1 MFGCALSARTQ
12 FTFVFAWC
20 VAPRFGWKT
29 QMFKREYAMQIL
41 LYICFCFS
49 SKFFPDAHLITIIT
63 FVFMSTHSFGPK
75 RMNSCARKFATSG
88 AECFCFK
95 DIGAD
100 RLAQFRRK
108 LCVQQDESVHL
119 VFVVI
124 DPRRPATCN
133 YHTEPSLAKTIYGMK
148 TQIHY
153 QRCRH

>member
-1 MFGCALSARTQ
+1 MRSVGTHAIYLCVCLMCRTSFRVKDPDLALYLLLFFFETFPRRT
-12 FTFVFAWC
+12 
-20 VAPRFGWKT
+20 
-29 QMFKREYAMQIL
+29 
-41 LYICFCFS
+41 
-49 SKFFPDAHLITIIT
+49 HLITIIT